1 MPSKPKKIDQ
11 SVAAFTS
18 IYYCYT
24 YTMPMSIKNPEVE
37 QLAEELS
44 RLTKS
49 SKTEVI
55 RQALREKKERL
66 AATGSTGQRQRLLAF
81 LHDRVWPSLPKG
93 ASRRLT
99 RAQEERLLGYGKH
112 GEPV

>member
-1 MPSKPKKIDQ
+1 MVEGQPVLLKQ
-11 SVAAFTS
+11 CTRRAARER
-18 IYYCYT
+18 CL
-24 YTMPMSIKNPEVE
+24 KNPEEE

-44 RLTKS
+44 RLANS

-66 AATGSTGQRQRLLAF
+66 ALIGADARRQRLLAF
-81 LHDRVWPSLPKG
+81 LQNRVWPHLPKD
-93 ASRRLT
+93 ASRRWT
-99 RAQEERLLGYGKH
+99 KEEEERALGFGDH